1 MTKSSVNFKMVKSA
15 WQAVSHSSREVAPSY
30 LLDSA
35 ASMGTIVILDD
46 AGKVASTLEAKL
58 ALASRQALREKN
70 FSPVWE
76 GVLNLPRP
84 EAGFNPDKYKKTCAD
99 IVLNWC
105 KSYEKSTGHTVL
117 RADIHLDEGH
127 MVDGEVVLNAHAHV
141 IADRTNDK
149 GRVMQLSPKML
160 RELQTLTAEVTGLER
175 GESSKKTGRKHISHQ
190 AYKHLA
196 EQGRLETQQQV
207 GEVKSKLGKSQDEF
221 TRLQKLSKEWSDAD
235 LAKIKDLQAKL
246 DGEPARLA
254 AALAAQK
261 TQLDEQY
268 RLDRAALK
276 ASGDATQR
284 DYQQLKTTHAT
295 AVADLAKAQAKL
307 TTFQADLEGEPERLA
322 AALVAQ
328 KAHLDEQYRLEK
340 EALETKYKAERVEYK
355 ASTEKKTQQDYK
367 DLKAVHLGELDTLAK
382 AHVSDLAAL
391 KTKLAEAKTEA
402 DKVPELVR
410 QLNAAQEQTT
420 TVTQQSVGLAR
431 QVAQYQRDGATAT
444 TAQADKVLE
453 LVEQVNALKPK
464 ADRVQGLEQDLAKAK
479 TEADKVP
486 ALVAQ
491 VKTAQEQV
499 QKTTE
504 KLNVLTQ
511 KYEAFKEKAQGVVGE
526 QNQKIAELIGELEEA
541 KKPVLHQPP
550 PQIPQSNLPTTA
562 SRPLEAS
569 KTAQEPPKRQEEPVP
584 EKTPREVFLA
594 LWAGIKMVALSM
606 IDGARLDAADGR
618 LGLFSWHNRAGGG
631 RNQALCE
638 VPWNKVM
645 PKIGEV
651 FDSRAIPGKGKGGIG
666 D

>member
-30 LLDSA
+30 LLDPA

-84 EAGFNPDKYKKTCAD
+84 EAGFNPNQYKKTCAD

-105 KSYEKSTGHTVL
+105 KSYEASTGHKVL

-160 RELQTLTAEVTGLER
+160 RDLQTLTAEVTGLER

-221 TRLQKLSKEWSDAD
+221 TRLQKLSKEWSDTD
-235 LAKIKDLQAKL
+235 LKKIKKLQAHI
-246 DGEPARLA
+246 DSEPERLA

-276 ASGDATQR
+276 ASGDATQQ

-307 TTFQADLEGEPERLA
+307 T
-322 AALVAQ
+322 
-328 KAHLDEQYRLEK
+328 
-340 EALETKYKAERVEYK
+340 
-355 ASTEKKTQQDYK
+355 
-367 DLKAVHLGELDTLAK
+367 
-382 AHVSDLAAL
+382 
-391 KTKLAEAKTEA
+391 EAKTEA
-402 DKVPELVR
+402 DLVP
-410 QLNAAQEQTT
+410 
-420 TVTQQSVGLAR
+420 
-431 QVAQYQRDGATAT
+431 D
-444 TAQADKVLE
+444 
-453 LVEQVNALKPK
+453 LVEQVQEITGKLDALTNKH
-464 ADRVQGLEQDLAKAK
+464 
-479 TEADKVP
+479 
-486 ALVAQ
+486 
-491 VKTAQEQV
+491 
-499 QKTTE
+499 TT
-504 KLNVLTQ
+504 
-511 KYEAFKEKAQGVVGE
+511 FKEKAQRVVE
-526 QNQKIAELIGELEEA
+526 TQNQKIAELIGELGEA
-541 KKPVLHQPP
+541 KNPVLRQLAPR
-550 PQIPQSNLPTTA
+550 IPQSNLQATA

-569 KTAQEPPKRQEEPVP
+569 KTAQEPPKRQEAPVP

-594 LWAGIKMVALSM
+594 LYEGVKVVLVGM
-606 IDGARLDAADGR
+606 IDGMRLDAAEGR
-618 LGLFSWHNRAGGG
+618 LGLFSSHSRSGP
-631 RNQALCE
+631 RVQVLCE
-638 VPWNKVM
+638 VPDGKVM
-645 PKIGEV
+645 PALGQC
-651 FDSRAIPGKGKGGIG
+651 FDSRAHPGRGGIG

>member
-30 LLDSA
+30 LLDPA

-84 EAGFNPDKYKKTCAD
+84 EAGFNPNQYKKTCAD

-105 KSYEKSTGHTVL
+105 KSYEASTGHKVL

-160 RELQTLTAEVTGLER
+160 RDLQTLTAEVTGLER
-175 GESSKKTGRKHISHQ
+175 GESSRKTGRKHISHQ

-196 EQGRLETQQQV
+196 EQGRLETQQLV
-207 GEVKSKLGKSQDEF
+207 GDVKSQLGKSQKDLS
-221 TRLQKLSKEWSDAD
+221 RLQKLSQEWSDTD
-235 LAKIKDLQAKL
+235 LKKIKKLQAHI
-246 DGEPARLA
+246 DSEPERLA

-276 ASGDATQR
+276 ASGDATQQ

-444 TAQADKVLE
+444 AAQADKVLE
-453 LVEQVNALKPK
+453 LEQQLKTTQQEAINTKLTADERYKKLHSQALEIQSERNELAKKVATLSVAPPAQPERRPTPAAPAQTPVSRHQTPAAPAQQPAARPALAPRPTPTPAPAVQVPAPAPAPTLAERLAESLQSLLDWIKGQGGVLKEINTEK
-464 ADRVQGLEQDLAKAK
+464 ADCYGAVVQLDDLHAVQRVGLGTYTIHRLDQLDKVLALDDPK
-479 TEADKVP
+479 TEIS
-486 ALVAQ
+486 
-491 VKTAQEQV
+491 
-499 QKTTE
+499 
-504 KLNVLTQ
+504 
-511 KYEAFKEKAQGVVGE
+511 Y
-526 QNQKIAELIGELEEA
+526 
-541 KKPVLHQPP
+541 
-550 PQIPQSNLPTTA
+550 
-562 SRPLEAS
+562 R
-569 KTAQEPPKRQEEPVP
+569 
-584 EKTPREVFLA
+584 
-594 LWAGIKMVALSM
+594 
-606 IDGARLDAADGR
+606 
-618 LGLFSWHNRAGGG
+618 GG
-631 RNQALCE
+631 RGTVVC
-638 VPWNKVM
+638 
-645 PKIGEV
+645 
-651 FDSRAIPGKGKGGIG
+651 PGYGHGLGR
-666 D
+666 